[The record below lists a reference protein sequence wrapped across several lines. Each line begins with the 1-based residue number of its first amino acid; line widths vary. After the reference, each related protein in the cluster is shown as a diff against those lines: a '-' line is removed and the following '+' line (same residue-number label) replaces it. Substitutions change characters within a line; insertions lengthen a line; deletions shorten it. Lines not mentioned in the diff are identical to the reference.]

1 MDRRLHRGA
10 RHGASTR
17 RRCDAGAR
25 PSLRAAGHAGCAAR
39 IGAKQSCRE
48 DAADRTA
55 QGRLGAGGGSGV
67 RSADQSLLGASGC
80 GCAPGW
86 LPEHFSGPDMQVLP
100 CPRCKDNAHV
110 TVKNWTARR
119 VVDSYDCYWLFGK
132 AYECATCRDLNR
144 RVGFRSWNADVL
156 KLLHPAMINRLDV
169 LITSKVAPSGNL
181 AKSILALGKMGNSFE
196 SLHDW
201 RSTSHHERCTE
212 PPAAGVEPRAVHSSP
227 ARARSA
233 PRAPAATRQVATAP
247 RQMLSQPIA
256 LLGSDGPF
264 DPTAVA
270 TQVWSGRRNGP

>member
-1 MDRRLHRGA
+1 VDRRRHRGA

-25 PSLRAAGHAGCAAR
+25 PSLRAAGHAGYAAR

-80 GCAPGW
+80 GCAAGCR
-86 LPEHFSGPDMQVLP
+86 SISV
-100 CPRCKDNAHV
+100 
-110 TVKNWTARR
+110 AR
-119 VVDSYDCYWLFGK
+119 
-132 AYECATCRDLNR
+132 TCR
-144 RVGFRSWNADVL
+144 SC
-156 KLLHPAMINRLDV
+156 PAHA
-169 LITSKVAPSGNL
+169 TSKVAPSGNL